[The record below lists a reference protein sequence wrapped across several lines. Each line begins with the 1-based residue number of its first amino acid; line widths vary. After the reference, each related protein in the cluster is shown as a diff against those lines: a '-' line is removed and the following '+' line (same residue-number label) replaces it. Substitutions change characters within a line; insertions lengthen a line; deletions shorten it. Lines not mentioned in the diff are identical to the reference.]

1 MRRVGLIGGTFDP
14 IHNGHVLLAL
24 FTRETLALDEVVFIP
39 AADPPHK
46 DSTHAQAD
54 QRMDMVEMAIA
65 GVDGFSASRIELD
78 RPGKSYTVDTLRQ
91 LHADHPQSAFFL
103 IIGSDNVAQMSTW
116 HDPFGIMDLCTV
128 VAGKRLAEDA
138 DVDPVLA
145 SHMRFIDTPLIEL
158 SSTHIRQRLQ
168 GGLAVRGMIPDSVEC
183 YIGEKGIY
191 KPCI

>member
-116 HDPFGIMDLCTV
+116 HDPFGIMDLCPV

-138 DVDPVLA
+138 DVDPALA
-145 SHMRFIDTPLIEL
+145 SRMRFIDTPLIEL

-168 GGLAVRGMIPDSVEC
+168 DGLAVRGMIPDSVEC

>member
-24 FTRETLALDEVVFIP
+24 FTRETLDLDEVIFIP

-46 DSTHAQAD
+46 DSTHAKAD
-54 QRMDMVEMAIA
+54 QRMDMVKMAIA

-78 RPGKSYTVDTLRQ
+78 RPGKSYTSIRYASCMRTIHTCV
-91 LHADHPQSAFFL
+91 FL
-103 IIGSDNVAQMSTW
+103 IIGSDNVRKCRLGT
-116 HDPFGIMDLCTV
+116 I
-128 VAGKRLAEDA
+128 RLASWIMRGRCGWRTKDA
-138 DVDPVLA
+138 DVDPAWLSYA
-145 SHMRFIDTPLIEL
+145 LYDTPLIEL

-168 GGLAVRGMIPDSVEC
+168 DGLAVRGMIPDSVEC

>member
-1 MRRVGLIGGTFDP
+1 MRRIGFIGGTFDP

-24 FTRETLALDEVVFIP
+24 FTRETLALDEVIFIP

-46 DSTHAQAD
+46 DSTHAKAD

-91 LHADHPQSAFFL
+91 LHVDCPNSEFFL

-116 HDPFGIMDLCTV
+116 HDPLGIVNQCTV
-128 VAGKRLAEDA
+128 VAGKRLAKDA
-138 DVDPVLA
+138 EVDPALVA
-145 SHMRFIDTPLIEL
+145 RMRFIDTPLIEL
-158 SSTHIRQRLQ
+158 SSTHIRQRLRD
-168 GGLAVRGMIPDSVEC
+168 GLAVRGMIPDAVER
-183 YIGEKGIY
+183 YIVEKRIY
-191 KPCI
+191 NSCM

>member
-14 IHNGHVLLAL
+14 IHNGHVLPAL
-24 FTRETLALDEVVFIP
+24 FTRETLAPDEVVFIP

-128 VAGKRLAEDA
+128 VAGKRL
-138 DVDPVLA
+138 PK
-145 SHMRFIDTPLIEL
+145 MRTLIPHWPLVCAL
-158 SSTHIRQRLQ
+158 SIRR
-168 GGLAVRGMIPDSVEC
+168 
-183 YIGEKGIY
+183 
-191 KPCI
+191 

>member
-24 FTRETLALDEVVFIP
+24 FTRETLALDEIIFIP

-54 QRMDMVEMAIA
+54 QRMAMVEMAIA

-91 LHADHPQSAFFL
+91 LRSNYSNSAFFL
-103 IIGSDNVAQMSTW
+103 IIGSDNVSQMSTW
-116 HDPFGIMDLCTV
+116 HDPFGIVDQCTV

-138 DVDPVLA
+138 EVDPALA
-145 SHMRFIDTPLIEL
+145 ARMRFIDTPLIEL
-158 SSTHIRQRLQ
+158 SSTHIRQRLRD
-168 GGLAVRGMIPDSVEC
+168 GLAVRGMVSDLVER
-183 YIGEKGIY
+183 YIVEKGLY

>member
-46 DSTHAQAD
+46 NSTHAQAD

-103 IIGSDNVAQMSTW
+103 IIGSDNVCLLYTS
-116 HDPFGIMDLCTV
+116 PSP
-128 VAGKRLAEDA
+128 R
-138 DVDPVLA
+138 
-145 SHMRFIDTPLIEL
+145 
-158 SSTHIRQRLQ
+158 
-168 GGLAVRGMIPDSVEC
+168 DS
-183 YIGEKGIY
+183 
-191 KPCI
+191 